1 MTDPDEQ
8 WQAPPTPERQRKL
21 GDLVARVAQPIAK
34 ALDAVLGTEV
44 QSCKACAKRREAL
57 NKISNFDIL
66 R

>member
-8 WQAPPTPERQRKL
+8 WQAPATQRQVKL

-34 ALDAVLGTEV
+34 AIDAVLGTKV

-57 NKISNFDIL
+57 NNIGRPL
-66 R
+66 P